1 MWKRLLPHLQ
11 PTEPWQPGQRRRA
24 VLWPNITGTS
34 SSKSKKRN
42 NKIQYK
48 WLILKETNFL
58 TAYYKLYL
66 YNKKYEFRLNQRSEV
81 DRDFSFT
88 LDERNIITKS
98 ETRRWDITTH
108 TSAKYFFLSK
118 AWKNSTP
125 HAVCRR
131 MKHSVVR
138 AEVRKNRFESPW
150 RPTVP
155 GPVASARTLTREKVP
170 LMMPKPKPETEIN
183 QKIVYQLISTCCKA

>member
-1 MWKRLLPHLQ
+1 MNLGWIR
-11 PTEPWQPGQRRRA
+11 EPSR
-24 VLWPNITGTS
+24 S
-34 SSKSKKRN
+34 
-42 NKIQYK
+42 
-48 WLILKETNFL
+48 WL
-58 TAYYKLYL
+58 Y
-66 YNKKYEFRLNQRSEV
+66 R
-81 DRDFSFT
+81 T

-183 QKIVYQLISTCCKA
+183 QKKLFTSSFLHGVRPKIKYHRLECFCWWWWQCRIQWASSIQLQLYATTSR